1 MDLNLSSTTQTL
13 APQAISLEVLIE
25 KYAKG
30 GERNVAEV
38 QRRVAQGLAQAEAP
52 EQRALGAERFEQA
65 LSAAASCR
73 PGASSRR
80 RHAACGHADQLL
92 RAAGG
97 RQHLARP
104 RRALPA
110 STPR

>member
-52 EQRALGAERFEQA
+52 EQRALWAERFEQA
-65 LSAAASCR
+65 LSEGFVPAGRIQSAVGTPACR
-73 PGASSRR
+73 PR
-80 RHAACGHADQLL
+80 
-92 RAAGG
+92 
-97 RQHLARP
+97 
-104 RRALPA
+104 
-110 STPR
+110 